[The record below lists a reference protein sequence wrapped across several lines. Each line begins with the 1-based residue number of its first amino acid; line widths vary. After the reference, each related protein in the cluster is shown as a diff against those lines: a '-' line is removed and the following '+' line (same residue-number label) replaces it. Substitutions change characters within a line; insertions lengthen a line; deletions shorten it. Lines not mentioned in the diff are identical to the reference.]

1 MQNFAQQILSRYPVR
16 RKAQEKENMRHYLTG
31 TCRALGYEAKLVNRR
46 RAFNVVVGDVE
57 KAKVVFTAR
66 YATTLREPLPQFI
79 APTRPV
85 TYFLYQALT
94 PVAVLLLSFI
104 VSFALT
110 FAIDRPTLTLPLF
123 VALLVCAL
131 VYLRFGPSE
140 THTANDNTSGVAA
153 LLSVMESLTPRHRAT
168 AAFVFLDERGGKEL
182 KTVYPSLKEK
192 VVIDLSCVGYGDEI
206 LLLPSKYTR
215 WNADLLDALNECFEN
230 TEDKT
235 CFLKTDGLVY
245 YPSENRAFR
254 YHVAVCAC
262 KKVAG
267 FGRFVKQ
274 HTDEIDEEN
283 IEIVRKGLV
292 KLIEKA
298 TV

>member
-1 MQNFAQQILSRYPVR
+1 MHQFAQQILSRYPIR
-16 RKAQEKENMRHYLTG
+16 HKAKEKENMRHYLTG
-31 TCRALGYEAKLVNRR
+31 TCRSLGYEAKLVNRR

-79 APTRPV
+79 APTRPA

-110 FAIDRPTLTLPLF
+110 FAINRPTLTLPLF
-123 VALLVCAL
+123 VALLVGAL

-140 THTANDNTSGVAA
+140 TRTANDNTSGVAA

-168 AAFVFLDERGGKEL
+168 AAFVFLDERGSKEL
-182 KTVYPSLKEK
+182 KKAYPSLREK
-192 VVIDLSCVGYGDEI
+192 VVVNVECIGCGDEI

-215 WNADLLDALNECFEN
+215 WNGEFLDALTESFEN
-230 TEDKT
+230 TEEKS

-254 YHVAVCAC
+254 YNVAICAC

-274 HTDEIDEEN
+274 HTNEIDEEN
-283 IEIVRKGLV
+283 LEIVRKGLV

>member
-1 MQNFAQQILSRYPVR
+1 MQQFAQQILSRYPVR
-16 RKAQEKENMRHYLTG
+16 RKAQEKEHMRHYLTG
-31 TCRALGYEAKLVNRR
+31 TCRALGYEAKLINRR
-46 RAFNVVVGDVE
+46 RAFNLVVGDVE

-66 YATTLREPLPQFI
+66 YATALREPLAQFI
-79 APTRPV
+79 APTRPL

-104 VSFALT
+104 ISFALT
-110 FAIDRPTLTLPLF
+110 FAINRPTLTLPLF
-123 VALLVCAL
+123 VVLLVGAL
-131 VYLRFGPSE
+131 MYLRFGPSE
-140 THTANDNTSGVAA
+140 TRTANDNTSGVAA

-182 KTVYPSLKEK
+182 KKAYPSLHEK
-192 VVIDLSCVGYGDEI
+192 VVVNVECIGCGDE
-206 LLLPSKYTR
+206 LLMLPSKYTR
-215 WNADLLDALNECFEN
+215 WNGEFLDALSESFEN
-230 TEDKT
+230 TEKKT

-254 YHVAVCAC
+254 YNVALCAC

-274 HTDEIDEEN
+274 HIDVIDEEN
-283 IEIVRKGLV
+283 LEVVRKGLV